1 MDSKEMG
8 PLFGERPRSPRFV
21 CAGPDDATRKAPA
34 VVQETCNQRRNM
46 RILSAWQAASLLALA
61 AVSLRAPAAQA
72 APLVEHF
79 SRADR
84 EAYVEAA
91 ARALGDAGSS
101 LADKDYAVRLLVAL
115 DNPSVAS
122 GYKSSACSAAAA
134 GLSGGDLEQ
143 IHHAISLGNG
153 VGGCTNAKT
162 WRASEEVAKAMKV
175 CGFVCGW
182 RVVRLGV
189 WRWVLAWLLCS
200 ASGGWKDRSNA
211 GSIGR
216 PKPSSTALQQ

>member
-1 MDSKEMG
+1 M
-8 PLFGERPRSPRFV
+8 
-21 CAGPDDATRKAPA
+21 
-34 VVQETCNQRRNM
+34 RN
-46 RILSAWQAASLLALA
+46 LLAWQAAPLLALA
-61 AVSLRAPAAQA
+61 AVGLRAPAARA

-101 LADKDYAVRLLVAL
+101 LADKDYAVRLLGAL

-134 GLSGGDLEQ
+134 GLGSGDLEQ

-162 WRASEEVAKAMKV
+162 WRASEEVAE
-175 CGFVCGW
+175 
-182 RVVRLGV
+182 
-189 WRWVLAWLLCS
+189 
-200 ASGGWKDRSNA
+200 
-211 GSIGR
+211 
-216 PKPSSTALQQ
+216 ALQVRGCDLLDGVGVCTYMRR